1 VIKVQNCTANFDSK
15 QAMAMAPWRHGALL
29 PSPLIE
35 SRISGGSTIEI
46 HSILTMRLGLY
57 RGLFEWHV
65 FVEIL
70 RVIVRGDNFYVR
82 KEERGGFLVTR
93 VAKSGAITMMA
104 HRVAY

>member
-1 VIKVQNCTANFDSK
+1 
-15 QAMAMAPWRHGALL
+15 
-29 PSPLIE
+29 
-35 SRISGGSTIEI
+35 
-46 HSILTMRLGLY
+46 MRLGLY

-93 VAKSGAITMMA
+93 VAKS
-104 HRVAY
+104 

>member
-1 VIKVQNCTANFDSK
+1 
-15 QAMAMAPWRHGALL
+15 
-29 PSPLIE
+29 
-35 SRISGGSTIEI
+35 
-46 HSILTMRLGLY
+46 MRLGLD

-93 VAKSGAITMMA
+93 VAKS
-104 HRVAY
+104 